1 MDQMDGKNEKK
12 KVDLPK
18 KHSAGVS
25 SYLSVICFVD
35 HHFINTPDVLK
46 TAT

>member
-1 MDQMDGKNEKK
+1 MDGENEKR
-12 KVDLPK
+12 KVDFPPK
-18 KHSAGVS
+18 KSADVS